1 MKRKD
6 SPACAAARTGR
17 PRMRGVLSSR
27 GQLAVPFL
35 LVLPS
40 FFLIVMFLVQI
51 GQISREKIRQQFA
64 IDAAA
69 TLEMESYADLLNRLA
84 YVNGVFPH
92 RIFRGGMGAAGPS
105 GLYPTAHQPFTM
117 DDPVWPIRGGVGGT
131 NPDPPTNFGILHMH
145 LPGEGGVAME
155 AAETAAYNY
164 FSVYNWLGDVATAQK
179 LVFEKTTLRNHDLLR
194 KALWM
199 NTRTSSGAG
208 SCGEFASECGDLAAA
223 SFGDVTIRMHY
234 LQGFKHCPV
243 VVTIGGQTYVGEL
256 EGAFNFAGSGLF
268 QLATVPQDQ
277 LKAMEDGWVAKTY
290 FDPGPN
296 DFGTNFVD
304 FMKPY
309 VRARVTTRG
318 GRVWPDTTPKY
329 YTRLYP

>member
-1 MKRKD
+1 MNLPERL
-6 SPACAAARTGR
+6 RGR
-17 PRMRGVLSSR
+17 G

-40 FFLIVMFLVQI
+40 FFLIVIFLVQI
-51 GQISREKIRQQFA
+51 GHLSREKIRQQFA

-92 RIFRGGMGAAGPS
+92 RIFRGGPENATPS
-105 GLYPTAHQPFTM
+105 GLYPTAQRPFST
-117 DDPVWPIRGGVGGT
+117 DEPVWPISGGVAGG

-145 LPGEGGVAME
+145 LPGEGGVAMD

-164 FSVYNWLGDVATAQK
+164 ISVYRWLGDVATAQK

-199 NTRTSSGAG
+199 NTRTASGGA
-208 SCGEFASECGDLAAA
+208 SCGEFASECGELAAA
-223 SFGDVTIRMHY
+223 GFGDITIRMHY

-243 VVTIGGQTYVGEL
+243 VISIGGQSYVGEL
-256 EGAFNFAGSGLF
+256 EGAFNFAGAGLF
-268 QLATVPQDQ
+268 QLATIPHDQ
-277 LKAMEDGWVAKTY
+277 LKAMEDGWVAKTH

-296 DFGTNFVD
+296 DFGTNFKEMMD
-304 FMKPY
+304 PY
-309 VRARVTTRG
+309 VRSRVTTRG
-318 GRVWPDTTPKY
+318 GQVWPDTTPKY

>member
-1 MKRKD
+1 MSLR
-6 SPACAAARTGR
+6 SE
-17 PRMRGVLSSR
+17 R

-40 FFLIVMFLVQI
+40 FILIVIFLLEI
-51 GQISREKIRQQFA
+51 GMMSREKIRQQFA
-64 IDAAA
+64 LDAAA

-92 RIFRGGMGAAGPS
+92 RIFRGGMDAGGDPS
-105 GLYPTAHQPFTM
+105 GLYPTAQRSFTL
-117 DDPVWPIRGGVGGT
+117 DDPVWPIRGGVAGAD
-131 NPDPPTNFGILHMH
+131 PDPPLNFGILHMH
-145 LPGEGGVAME
+145 LPGEGGVALD
-155 AAETAAYNY
+155 AAEQAAYNY
-164 FSVYNWLGDVATAQK
+164 FSVYRWLGDVATAQK
-179 LVFEKTTLRNHDLLR
+179 IVFEKTTLKNHDLLR

-199 NTRTSSGAG
+199 NTRKAG
-208 SCGEFASECGDLAAA
+208 GTASCGESPQDCGLEAA
-223 SFGDVTIRMHY
+223 SAFGTVDIRMHY

-256 EGAFNFAGSGLF
+256 TEPFNFSGQGLW
-268 QLATVPQDQ
+268 QLATVPQHQ
-277 LKAMEDGWVAKTY
+277 LKAMEDGWVAKTH

-296 DFGTNFVD
+296 HFGADFTALMNPF
-304 FMKPY
+304 

-318 GRVWPDTTPKY
+318 GQVWPDTTPKY

>member
-1 MKRKD
+1 MSLRRLLTD
-6 SPACAAARTGR
+6 A
-17 PRMRGVLSSR
+17 R

-40 FFLIVMFLVQI
+40 FFLIVIFLVQI
-51 GQISREKIRQQFA
+51 GHLSREKIRQQFA

-92 RIFRGGMGAAGPS
+92 RIFRGGMDNAVPS
-105 GLYPTAHQPFTM
+105 SLYPTAHQPFTM
-117 DDPVWPIRGGVGGT
+117 DDAVWPIRGGVAGAD
-131 NPDPPTNFGILHMH
+131 PDPPTNFGILHMH
-145 LPGEGGVAME
+145 LPGEGGVAID
-155 AAETAAYNY
+155 AAEQAAYNY
-164 FSVYNWLGDVATAQK
+164 ISVYRWLGDVATAQK

-199 NTRTSSGAG
+199 NTRTSGGSA
-208 SCGEFASECGDLAAA
+208 SCGEFASDCGDIAAA
-223 SFGDVTIRMHY
+223 SFGDITIRMHY

-243 VVTIGGQTYVGEL
+243 TITIGGQTYVGEL
-256 EGAFNFAGSGLF
+256 EGAFNFAGAGLF

-277 LKAMEDGWVAKTY
+277 IKMLEDGWVAKTH

-296 DFGTNFVD
+296 DFGTNFVE
-304 FMKPY
+304 MMAPY

-318 GRVWPDTTPKY
+318 GKVWPDTTPKF